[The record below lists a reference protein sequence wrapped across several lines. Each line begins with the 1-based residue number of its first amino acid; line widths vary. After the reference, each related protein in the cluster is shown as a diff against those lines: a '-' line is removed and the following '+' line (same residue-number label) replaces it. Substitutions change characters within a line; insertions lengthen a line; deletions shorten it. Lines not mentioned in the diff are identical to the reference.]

1 MTSANRSGYLDNDL
15 SLAANITAT
24 YAEVSLAE
32 LGKGYSADPTAPD
45 DFYRAMAVYS
55 DLWMHLGRRAL
66 LRKASPSQPTWGY
79 IFEQQP
85 PISTLNLSYEYPGY
99 TDEYYRRLGVY
110 HGAELPYV
118 FGEISSVVNSTG
130 GDVDLASRIMS
141 WYVYRCNDRSR
152 AIRLTHL
159 GGSRLR
165 MNWIQI
171 WMKVRMHALKSATD
185 D

>member
-1 MTSANRSGYLDNDL
+1 
-15 SLAANITAT
+15 LAANITAT

-32 LGKGYSADPTAPD
+32 LGKGYNADPTAND

-55 DLWMHLGRRAL
+55 DLWMQLGRRAL
-66 LRKASPSQPTWGY
+66 LRKASDSQPTWGY

-99 TDEYYRRLGVY
+99 TDDYYRRLSVY

-118 FGEISSVVNSTG
+118 FGEISSVVNSTS

-141 WYVYRCNDRSR
+141 WYAYLCSDRAR
-152 AIRLTHL
+152 AVRLTHL

-165 MNWIQI
+165 MSWIQI
-171 WMKVRMHALKSATD
+171 LMLVSMHALRPDTGNSTES
-185 D
+185 